1 MARAEDGALPHT
13 SPRWRPRWLAAVL
26 LGLSVTACAP
36 TARVAGPPLAIT
48 PQLTDVGIT
57 ARDGAVLP
65 TQSWLPADGSPR
77 AIILAL
83 HGFNDYANSY
93 DAPGRWWAQH
103 GVATYAYDQRGF
115 GRNPNP
121 GVWAGGDVMV
131 RDMWDA
137 AAALHDRYPD
147 TPLFLTGE
155 SMGGAVLMTALAGR
169 ALPAGFRGVILT
181 APAVWSRGTMPFYQR
196 WALAIANWTVPWL
209 SLTPPRGLIHVQ
221 ASDNIPM
228 MIALGR
234 DPLVVKATR
243 VDALEG
249 LTDLMD
255 AAMAA
260 APRFKVTSLVMYG
273 QHEELIPREPM
284 TKALAHLPDLSQ
296 GGPRIAFYPTA
307 WHMMLRDLHAQIV
320 WQDIL
325 AWVTDQAAPLPSG
338 MDTNPEIPKLLAEG
352 RPS

>member
-1 MARAEDGALPHT
+1 MDRAEGRRAGTAPALF
-13 SPRWRPRWLAAVL
+13 WLL
-26 LGLSVTACAP
+26 LCLMAPLAACAP
-36 TARVAGPPLAIT
+36 AARLASPPVVVAPQVTAA
-48 PQLTDVGIT
+48 GIT
-57 ARDGAVLP
+57 TRDGTVLP
-65 TQSWLPADGSPR
+65 TQSWLPADGPPK
-77 AIILAL
+77 AVILAL
-83 HGFNDYANSY
+83 HGFNDYANAY
-93 DAPGRWWAQH
+93 DAPGRWWAEH

-115 GRNPNP
+115 GRNPRS

-155 SMGGAVLMTALAGR
+155 SMGAAVLLTALAGHD
-169 ALPAGFRGVILT
+169 LPAGFRGAILT
-181 APAVWSRGTMPFYQR
+181 APAVWSRATMPFYQS
-196 WALAIANWTVPWL
+196 WALALANWTVPWL
-209 SLTPPRGLIHVQ
+209 TVTAPRGLIHVQ

-243 VDALEG
+243 VDALKG

-260 APRFKVTSLVMYG
+260 TATFHVPSLVMYG

-284 TKALAHLPDLSQ
+284 RQALARLPDQSQ

-307 WHMMLRDLHAQIV
+307 WHMMLRDLNAEIV
-320 WQDIL
+320 WRDIL
-325 AWVTDQAAPLPSG
+325 AWVTDPAAPLPSG
-338 MDTNPEIPKLLAEG
+338 MDTNPEIATLLAEG
-352 RPS
+352 RTS

>member
-1 MARAEDGALPHT
+1 M
-13 SPRWRPRWLAAVL
+13 
-26 LGLSVTACAP
+26 TACATTP
-36 TARVAGPPLAIT
+36 RVAPPPVAVT
-48 PQLTDVGIT
+48 PHLTQAGIA

-65 TQSWLPADGSPR
+65 TQSWLPADTPPR
-77 AIILAL
+77 AVILAL
-83 HGFNDYANSY
+83 HGFNDYANAY
-93 DAPGRWWAQH
+93 DAPGRWWAER

-115 GRNPNP
+115 GRNPRP
-121 GVWAGGDVMV
+121 GVWAGGDVMA

-155 SMGGAVLMTALAGR
+155 SMGGAVLMTALAGHT
-169 ALPAGFRGVILT
+169 LPAGFKGAILT

-209 SLTPPRGLIHVQ
+209 TLTPPRGLVHVQ

-260 APRFKVTSLVMYG
+260 APDFRVPSLVMYG
-273 QHEELIPREPM
+273 QHEQLIPREPM
-284 TKALAHLPDLSQ
+284 TKALARLPDPSQ

-307 WHMMLRDLHAQIV
+307 WHMMLRDLQARIV

-325 AWVTDQAAPLPSG
+325 AWITDPSAPLPSG
-338 MDTNPEIPKLLAEG
+338 ADVNPEIPKLLAEG
-352 RPS
+352 RAP

>member
-1 MARAEDGALPHT
+1 MT
-13 SPRWRPRWLAAVL
+13 SLSACVPTGRINAPLVAV
-26 LGLSVTACAP
+26 
-36 TARVAGPPLAIT
+36 T
-48 PQLTDVGIT
+48 PVLTDRGFT
-57 ARDGAVLP
+57 ARDGVKLP
-65 TQSWLPADGSPR
+65 TQSWLPADGVPPR
-77 AIILAL
+77 AVILAL

-93 DAPGRWWAQH
+93 DAPGRWWAEN

-121 GVWAGGDVMV
+121 GVWAGGDIMV
-131 RDMWDA
+131 RDLWDT
-137 AAALHDRYPD
+137 AAALHARYPD

-155 SMGGAVLMTALAGR
+155 SMGGAVILSALAGHD
-169 ALPAGFRGVILT
+169 LPTGFKGAILT

-196 WALAIANWTVPWL
+196 WALAVASWTVPWL
-209 SLTPPRGLIHVQ
+209 AVSPPRGLVHVQ

-234 DPLVVKATR
+234 DPLVVKETR
-243 VDALEG
+243 IDSLRG

-255 AAMAA
+255 TAMAA
-260 APRFKVTSLVMYG
+260 TPSFRVTSLVMYG
-273 QHEELIPREPM
+273 QHEQLIPREPM

-307 WHMMLRDLHAQIV
+307 WHMMLRDIHAQTV

-325 AWVTDQAAPLPSG
+325 AWITDTSAPLPSG
-338 MDTNPEIPKLLAEG
+338 MDLNPEIPKLLAEG
-352 RPS
+352 RRP